1 MVEKKKKTAAATAKH
16 HFSARDPTYELGA
29 QGQVRHIAA
38 FSIVYVAIIALIAV
52 LWDGLAIEF
61 PPRPL
66 AAVWLRMCHNRTAWV
81 EFEQAASFLGNAS
94 SRVGSEPRSLKL
106 KLLAVY
112 VAEGLNLTTHRPRY
126 SADADDDAGAP
137 MYGAISAAQDAR
149 RVWTHPACDPDG
161 DGHIGDCDVSYPL
174 KYRWQL
180 RASLDLADAHP
191 VPFNAV
197 RHEVR
202 AGEYSYV
209 VLQTCLENAQN
220 ASLFEVVGGSMGED
234 ERYSWRAPPPAH
246 GTAGRC
252 FFLAR
257 PLRTPLVLRHGDDA
271 LLTLTCARARAIDH
285 PRNSTR
291 NSPTRSLNP
300 HPRRYDLAGT
310 FREVP
315 HGDELAEEWECF
327 RTSATNATHCVRL
340 PAMEPSWS
348 LRAEGTD
355 GFTTDQLECRDLETK
370 EAMGTQPPPPPPPPR
385 LPPPSPPPGAPPQ
398 PPSPPPPSP
407 KPLPPFPDAP
417 PDPAPE
423 SAEGV

>member
-285 PRNSTR
+285 PRNSTPAQFADALAQS
-291 NSPTRSLNP
+291 SPPQVR
-300 HPRRYDLAGT
+300 PRRHLPRGAARRRARRGVGVLPDC
-310 FREVP
+310 
-315 HGDELAEEWECF
+315 GDE
-327 RTSATNATHCVRL
+327 RD
-340 PAMEPSWS
+340 P
-348 LRAEGTD
+348 LRA
-355 GFTTDQLECRDLETK
+355 
-370 EAMGTQPPPPPPPPR
+370 
-385 LPPPSPPPGAPPQ
+385 PPGDGAELEPARRGDRRLHDRPARV
-398 PPSPPPPSP
+398 PRPRDEGGDG
-407 KPLPPFPDAP
+407 DAAAAAAAATAAAATTIGCRRRAFLLLDVRVGRP
-417 PDPAPE
+417 VVDLRFR
-423 SAEGV
+423 SFSIRQVW

>member
-1 MVEKKKKTAAATAKH
+1 MSWTPAA
-16 HFSARDPTYELGA
+16 RRPTPT
-29 QGQVRHIAA
+29 
-38 FSIVYVAIIALIAV
+38 S
-52 LWDGLAIEF
+52 
-61 PPRPL
+61 PRSK
-66 AAVWLRMCHNRTAWV
+66 RC
-81 EFEQAASFLGNAS
+81 S
-94 SRVGSEPRSLKL
+94 VGSEPRSLKL

-271 LLTLTCARARAIDH
+271 LLTLT
-285 PRNSTR
+285 
-291 NSPTRSLNP
+291 
-300 HPRRYDLAGT
+300 
-310 FREVP
+310 
-315 HGDELAEEWECF
+315 
-327 RTSATNATHCVRL
+327 
-340 PAMEPSWS
+340 
-348 LRAEGTD
+348 
-355 GFTTDQLECRDLETK
+355 
-370 EAMGTQPPPPPPPPR
+370 
-385 LPPPSPPPGAPPQ
+385 
-398 PPSPPPPSP
+398 
-407 KPLPPFPDAP
+407 
-417 PDPAPE
+417 
-423 SAEGV
+423 